1 MTVGNYV
8 VLYLTNEANNT
19 VSIARVIYGG
29 RDIPALLQL
38 RSHLRRRDKRI
49 QLLDTDGS
57 DWRDNRRY
65 RSHHTDYFKHQK
77 KQRPLVSHKL
87 SDHRRIVK

>member
-1 MTVGNYV
+1 MNEESQHNVFPVCFERPQTV
-8 VLYLTNEANNT
+8 
-19 VSIARVIYGG
+19 YGKPDWRG
-29 RDIPALLQL
+29 DIPALLQL